1 MQAPSMQAS
10 NFAAHERSQLAT
22 NDLDFSQ
29 GLPSKF
35 DLRLDHADIPQRD
48 GRNNKVINAIL
59 QTTQRRFDP
68 NHFSISLTQGHSLKL
83 QISSIENLNTEKLI
97 ILDLSF

>member
-1 MQAPSMQAS
+1 MQAS

-22 NDLDFSQ
+22 NDLNFPQ

-35 DLRLDHADIPQRD
+35 NLRLDHADIPQCD

-59 QTTQRRFDP
+59 QTTQGRFDP
-68 NHFSISLTQGHSLKL
+68 NHFSISFKATPLK
-83 QISSIENLNTEKLI
+83 ITNFKSMESLNTGK
-97 ILDLSF
+97 